1 LTGTFQGLLT
11 PLALFDMVFVV
22 ALGLFLSFQQ
32 LVLDL
37 VGQFWKLELW
47 LVDPKVEL
55 FLLEVKL
62 CLLRGQL

>member
-1 LTGTFQGLLT
+1 
-11 PLALFDMVFVV
+11 MVFVV